1 MQAVAEKHK
10 HTSDCV
16 FSHLLKPNQVSAVLV
31 VCSQPQKRV
40 SVVFGCQKRA
50 QRRSFARTGALGS
63 KRNALVSERG
73 IRHQSGTNTNFSPF
87 CEFGLFLL
95 RS

>member
-1 MQAVAEKHK
+1 MAEKYEHI
-10 HTSDCV
+10 SDCV
-16 FSHLLKPNQVSAVLV
+16 FSHLLKPNQVSAVLG

-50 QRRSFARTGALGS
+50 QRRSFAGTGALGS

-73 IRHQSGTNTNFSPF
+73 IRD
-87 CEFGLFLL
+87 
-95 RS
+95 